1 MFTELLD
8 KLTMS
13 ALKAMGLNLVYAN
26 AQGIKV
32 DNISYGCGESYC
44 SGACGGTCEGGCS
57 GTCYGNC
64 LDSAR

>member
-1 MFTELLD
+1 MFTEFLD
-8 KLTMS
+8 KLTMTT
-13 ALKAMGLNLVYAN
+13 LQTMGLNLGYAN

-32 DNISYGCGESYC
+32 DNISYGCDTSC
-44 SGACGGTCEGGCS
+44 SGACGGSCEGGCS